1 MNLSQLYYFQKV
13 AEVQHYSSAAK
24 QLSISQPALSSA
36 ISALEAELYVPLFQ
50 KCGRNVK
57 LTDYGKEF
65 YEYVTK
71 CLRYIEQGSAIMKE
85 YSNQISG
92 SLSIGCIPTLLND
105 FLPSIIHN
113 YKARYDNTSFEIY
126 HDMSKNVVEGV
137 QSKKYDIGFCSK
149 IDNMPDLVFVPV
161 FFQEIIAIHKDDGS
175 VKGNSVSLD
184 FFKHKDN
191 IITYRDSLAI
201 GQIIKS
207 LLKKNNIKA
216 TYRYD
221 DEISIG
227 GIVSKFDFY
236 AICADTPF
244 LDQFS
249 NLKKLHITDVPL
261 NTRLIYMCYNKTSL
275 HPAIMESFM
284 NYVVTEELQLPD

>member
-92 SLSIGCIPTLLND
+92 SLSIGCIPTLLDD

-113 YKARYDNTSFEIY
+113 YKTRFDNTSFEIY
-126 HDMSKNVVEGV
+126 HGMSKNVVEGV

-161 FFQEIIAIHKDDGS
+161 FYQEIIAIHKDDGS
-175 VKGNSVSLD
+175 IKGDSVSLD

-236 AICADTPF
+236 AICANTPF

-261 NTRLIYMCYNKTSL
+261 NTRLIDMCYNKTSL

-284 NYVVTEELQLPD
+284 NYVVTEELDLPD